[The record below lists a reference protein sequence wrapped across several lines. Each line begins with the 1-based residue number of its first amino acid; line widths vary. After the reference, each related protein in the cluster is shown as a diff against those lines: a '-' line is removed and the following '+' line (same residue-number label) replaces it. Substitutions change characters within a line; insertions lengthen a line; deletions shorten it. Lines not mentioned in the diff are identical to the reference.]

1 MRRGVNIIK
10 TRMAD
15 LESTECSVCA
25 NEHKDGIAM
34 KMVLGGV
41 ITVAIMLLLILFL
54 SIIY

>member
-15 LESTECSVCA
+15 LDSTECSVCA
-25 NEHKDGIAM
+25 NEHKDGITM
-34 KMVLGGV
+34 KIVLGGV